1 MIYLG
6 KTKLDAKITG
16 KVGWE
21 MDINGHRFVTD
32 AAVETGGEDQG
43 PRPKVMLL
51 ASLIGC
57 TGIDVKMILDKMKV
71 DLQDMNISVE
81 AEAAEDHPKVY
92 TDIHLTFTFK
102 GKDLPMDKLQKAVK
116 LSQERYCGVTAMLQ
130 KAAPITY
137 DIVVEE

>member
-1 MIYLG
+1 MG